1 MAGMN
6 GIAAQLSAQIEKAQ
20 KKNEPDEIVAV
31 MKEVRKLLKQMQE
44 DEHEN

>member
-1 MAGMN
+1 MM
-6 GIAAQLSAQIEKAQ
+6 AQLTSQIEKAQ

-44 DEHEN
+44 GSEDAD